1 MARRAERLVTIRAGI
16 AQAFETTRAWFA
28 GQDTFEWI
36 EPQGGVVGFPRFRPD
51 VEVDVDAFYRVLLDD
66 HGTVVGPG
74 HWFDQ
79 PRRYF
84 RLGYG
89 WPTPDELAG
98 GLAALSTAANESRH
112 ASGSS

>member
-1 MARRAERLVTIRAGI
+1 MARRTERLATIRAGI

-28 GQDTFEWI
+28 GQDIFEWI
-36 EPQGGVVGFPRFRPD
+36 EPRGGVVGFPRFRPD
-51 VEVDVDAFYRVLLDD
+51 VAVDVDAFYRILIDD

-79 PRRYF
+79 PRRHF

-89 WPTPDELAG
+89 WPTPTTWPGAG
-98 GLAALSTAANESRH
+98 RTLAAARQASRR
-112 ASGSS
+112 